1 MIPQNAG
8 LILHRV
14 LIFLLPFH
22 LKTIGW
28 LGGLASLDWRYQV
41 TRYDSLS
48 LMASVVTISL

>member
-28 LGGLASLDWRYQV
+28 LGGLACLDWRYQV